1 MILVVKVAISKVSN
15 MRLPNE
21 DPDIETREISSLHGL
36 IDLMKEF
43 DEGLIIHNIDKKNGD
58 SSYKVKDTEMTISIY
73 DDWNE

>member
-1 MILVVKVAISKVSN
+1 MRVAISKVSN

-43 DEGLIIHNIDKKNGD
+43 DEDLIIYNTDKKN

-73 DDWNE
+73 DGYNE

>member
-1 MILVVKVAISKVSN
+1 MRVAISKVSN

-43 DEGLIIHNIDKKNGD
+43 GEDLIIYNTDKKN

-73 DDWNE
+73 DGYNE